1 MKKAKNKAFF
11 YLQNIKIY
19 VNILKQKR
27 VIKMDFYSEKIFN
40 MIGELEEEIEN
51 FKIKESNQ
59 EKIENLNQII
69 NAKTLEELEKIN
81 DNSLEEEIKIKKIAV
96 KLNNYEFEQY
106 KNLEIKLNEMLK
118 VLTEQEEKRKKQE
131 KELEEKIKQ
140 QTLLEYVYNLKLPIE
155 DENIIENIINKYKEN
170 NVDPKQILRILINE
184 NINYYTNE
192 PKKEKILTKDKM
204 DELNLDESDQDTIN
218 KVKEIISKSKNII
231 EDKNMTEYLESLD
244 EENLI
249 ETLEELS
256 EYNKTS
262 IIGTMKYLLK
272 KINDNIDL
280 EQSLELLNTIYNIST
295 DDEEEKEESEEKTK
309 LIFISKPTNLDL
321 YIYEDINK
329 IEHKVYLK
337 ILKKQF
343 EKLINGD
350 IIGKSLTGL
359 PENLFEKK
367 ASQVRITYK
376 VLPNNY
382 ILVLNCYTKG
392 NKYTE
397 NIRELIE
404 KPNISFQIHLYD
416 VLASQNQEQLKQL
429 LSKTTNISEQEK
441 NNYINNFTES
451 QNVNI
456 LDQFEEGE
464 KIARKNKTTN

>member
-1 MKKAKNKAFF
+1 
-11 YLQNIKIY
+11 
-19 VNILKQKR
+19 
-27 VIKMDFYSEKIFN
+27 MDFYSEKIFN

-59 EKIENLNQII
+59 ERIENLNQII

-321 YIYEDINK
+321 YIHEDINK

-416 VLASQNQEQLKQL
+416 VLASQNQEQLEQL
-429 LSKTTNISEQEK
+429 LNRTTNISEQEK

>member
-1 MKKAKNKAFF
+1 
-11 YLQNIKIY
+11 
-19 VNILKQKR
+19 
-27 VIKMDFYSEKIFN
+27 MDFYSEKIFN

-59 EKIENLNQII
+59 ERIENLNQII

-155 DENIIENIINKYKEN
+155 DEDIIENIINKYKEN

-244 EENLI
+244 EESLI

-416 VLASQNQEQLKQL
+416 VLASQNQEQLEQL
-429 LSKTTNISEQEK
+429 LNRTTNISEQEK

>member
-1 MKKAKNKAFF
+1 
-11 YLQNIKIY
+11 
-19 VNILKQKR
+19 
-27 VIKMDFYSEKIFN
+27 MDFYSEKIFN

-59 EKIENLNQII
+59 ERIENLNQII

-170 NVDPKQILRILINE
+170 NIDPKQILRILINE

-329 IEHKVYLK
+329 I
-337 ILKKQF
+337 
-343 EKLINGD
+343 
-350 IIGKSLTGL
+350 
-359 PENLFEKK
+359 
-367 ASQVRITYK
+367 
-376 VLPNNY
+376 
-382 ILVLNCYTKG
+382 
-392 NKYTE
+392 
-397 NIRELIE
+397 
-404 KPNISFQIHLYD
+404 
-416 VLASQNQEQLKQL
+416 
-429 LSKTTNISEQEK
+429 
-441 NNYINNFTES
+441 
-451 QNVNI
+451 
-456 LDQFEEGE
+456 
-464 KIARKNKTTN
+464 

>member
-1 MKKAKNKAFF
+1 M
-11 YLQNIKIY
+11 
-19 VNILKQKR
+19 
-27 VIKMDFYSEKIFN
+27 S
-40 MIGELEEEIEN
+40 
-51 FKIKESNQ
+51 S
-59 EKIENLNQII
+59 
-69 NAKTLEELEKIN
+69 KTLEELEQIEN
-81 DNSLEEEIKIKKIAV
+81 ETLEEEIKIKKIAV

-416 VLASQNQEQLKQL
+416 VLASQNQEQLEQL
-429 LSKTTNISEQEK
+429 LNRTTNISEQEK

>member
-1 MKKAKNKAFF
+1 
-11 YLQNIKIY
+11 
-19 VNILKQKR
+19 
-27 VIKMDFYSEKIFN
+27 MDFYSEKIFN
-40 MIGELEEEIEN
+40 MIGNLEEEIEN
-51 FKIKESNQ
+51 FKLMESKE
-59 EKIENLNQII
+59 KTIENI
-69 NAKTLEELEKIN
+69 NKILSSKTLEELEQIEN
-81 DNSLEEEIKIKKIAV
+81 ETLEEEIKIKKIAV

-416 VLASQNQEQLKQL
+416 VLASQNQEQLEQL
-429 LSKTTNISEQEK
+429 LNRTTNISEQEK

>member
-1 MKKAKNKAFF
+1 
-11 YLQNIKIY
+11 
-19 VNILKQKR
+19 
-27 VIKMDFYSEKIFN
+27 MDFYSEKIFN

-59 EKIENLNQII
+59 ERIENLNQII

-81 DNSLEEEIKIKKIAV
+81 DNLLEEEIKIKKIAV

-131 KELEEKIKQ
+131 KEQEEKIKQ

-295 DDEEEKEESEEKTK
+295 DNEEEKEESEEKTK

-416 VLASQNQEQLKQL
+416 VLASGNEEQLKQL

>member
-1 MKKAKNKAFF
+1 
-11 YLQNIKIY
+11 
-19 VNILKQKR
+19 
-27 VIKMDFYSEKIFN
+27 MDFYSEKIFN

>member
-1 MKKAKNKAFF
+1 
-11 YLQNIKIY
+11 
-19 VNILKQKR
+19 
-27 VIKMDFYSEKIFN
+27 MDFYSEKIFN
-40 MIGELEEEIEN
+40 MIGNLEEEIEN
-51 FKIKESNQ
+51 FKLMESKE
-59 EKIENLNQII
+59 KTIENI
-69 NAKTLEELEKIN
+69 NKILSSKTLEELEQIE
-81 DNSLEEEIKIKKIAV
+81 DETLEEEIKIKKIAI

-106 KNLEIKLNEMLK
+106 IKAQNKLNELLK
-118 VLTEQEEKRKKQE
+118 ELIEQEEKRKEQE
-131 KELEEKIKQ
+131 IELEEKRKQ
-140 QTLLEYVYNLKLPIE
+140 QTLLENVYNLKLPIE
-155 DENIIENIINKYKEN
+155 DENIIEDIINKYKEN
-170 NVDPKQILRILINE
+170 NIDPKPILRIIIKE
-184 NINYYTNE
+184 NINYYNQE
-192 PKKEKILTKDKM
+192 PKKEKLLTKEKM
-204 DELNLDESDQDTIN
+204 NELNLDESDQDTIN
-218 KVKEIISKSKNII
+218 EVKEIISKSKNIK
-231 EDKNMTEYLESLD
+231 EDKNMAEYLESLD
-244 EENLI
+244 EETLV

-272 KINDNIDL
+272 KINEKEDL
-280 EQSLELLNTIYNIST
+280 EKSLELLNTIYNIST
-295 DDEEEKEESEEKTK
+295 SNEEEIEQTEETEKTK
-309 LIFISKPTNLDL
+309 LIFISKTINSDL

-367 ASQVRITYK
+367 ASQVRVTYK
-376 VLPNNY
+376 ILPNNY

-416 VLASQNQEQLKQL
+416 AIASGNEEQLKQL

-441 NNYINNFTES
+441 ENYINNFTES
-451 QNVNI
+451 QNINI

-464 KIARKNKTTN
+464 KIARKNKNSN

>member
-1 MKKAKNKAFF
+1 
-11 YLQNIKIY
+11 
-19 VNILKQKR
+19 
-27 VIKMDFYSEKIFN
+27 MDFYSEKIFN

-59 EKIENLNQII
+59 ERIENLNQII

-321 YIYEDINK
+321 YIHEDINK

-441 NNYINNFTES
+441 ENYINNFTES

>member
-1 MKKAKNKAFF
+1 
-11 YLQNIKIY
+11 
-19 VNILKQKR
+19 
-27 VIKMDFYSEKIFN
+27 MDFYSEKIFN

-59 EKIENLNQII
+59 ERIENLNQII

-416 VLASQNQEQLKQL
+416 VLASQNQEQLEQL
-429 LSKTTNISEQEK
+429 LNRTTNISEQEK

>member
-1 MKKAKNKAFF
+1 
-11 YLQNIKIY
+11 
-19 VNILKQKR
+19 
-27 VIKMDFYSEKIFN
+27 
-40 MIGELEEEIEN
+40 
-51 FKIKESNQ
+51 
-59 EKIENLNQII
+59 
-69 NAKTLEELEKIN
+69 
-81 DNSLEEEIKIKKIAV
+81 
-96 KLNNYEFEQY
+96 
-106 KNLEIKLNEMLK
+106 MLK

-170 NVDPKQILRILINE
+170 NIDPKQILRILINE

-416 VLASQNQEQLKQL
+416 AIASGNEEQLKQL

>member
-1 MKKAKNKAFF
+1 
-11 YLQNIKIY
+11 
-19 VNILKQKR
+19 
-27 VIKMDFYSEKIFN
+27 MDFYSEKIFN

-59 EKIENLNQII
+59 ERIENLNQII

-416 VLASQNQEQLKQL
+416 AIASGNEEQLKQL

>member
-1 MKKAKNKAFF
+1 
-11 YLQNIKIY
+11 
-19 VNILKQKR
+19 
-27 VIKMDFYSEKIFN
+27 MDFYSEKIFN

-59 EKIENLNQII
+59 KRIENLNQII

-155 DENIIENIINKYKEN
+155 DEDIIENIINKYKEN

-416 VLASQNQEQLKQL
+416 VLASQNQEQLEQL
-429 LSKTTNISEQEK
+429 LNRTTNISEQEK

>member
-1 MKKAKNKAFF
+1 
-11 YLQNIKIY
+11 
-19 VNILKQKR
+19 
-27 VIKMDFYSEKIFN
+27 MDFYSEKIFN

-59 EKIENLNQII
+59 ERIENLNQII

-359 PENLFEKK
+359 QENLFEKK

-416 VLASQNQEQLKQL
+416 VLASQNQEQLEQL
-429 LSKTTNISEQEK
+429 LNRTTNISEQEK

>member
-1 MKKAKNKAFF
+1 
-11 YLQNIKIY
+11 
-19 VNILKQKR
+19 
-27 VIKMDFYSEKIFN
+27 MDFYSEKIFN

-59 EKIENLNQII
+59 ERIENLNQII

-155 DENIIENIINKYKEN
+155 DEDIIENIINKYKEN

-416 VLASQNQEQLKQL
+416 VLASQNQEQLEQL
-429 LSKTTNISEQEK
+429 LNRTTNISEQEK